1 MFNGAHT
8 IKAHE
13 RSPPSL
19 VQLPGS
25 GMILQELPA
34 SYAADL
40 DRYSSST
47 RRSSS
52 AVDSGVLS
60 PDALSPGNFDGTYRV
75 THVVGEILPLT

>member
-1 MFNGAHT
+1 
-8 IKAHE
+8 
-13 RSPPSL
+13 
-19 VQLPGS
+19 
-25 GMILQELPA
+25 MILQELPA

-60 PDALSPGNFDGTYRV
+60 PDALSPGQSIRQTRELPDMMSASEGGGGHGKLDIVRE
-75 THVVGEILPLT
+75 VV

>member
-1 MFNGAHT
+1 MAIMSLNTLRFKGYKFNCQ
-8 IKAHE
+8 AHE

-60 PDALSPGNFDGTYRV
+60 PDALSPGEFGGNWD
-75 THVVGEILPLT
+75 